1 LKELNAYAPMVTV
14 NSYLVVQDTH
24 LHGHPVEHVSAPGEG
39 PAEAVAEFLK
49 TTSDFVVD
57 RSWERHLITQSPG
70 GFLRRMQ

>member
-1 LKELNAYAPMVTV
+1 M

-70 GFLRRMQ
+70 GFLRRVQ